1 VDAAGNV
8 TVKAPLNW
16 TGALDQ
22 RLLQLGLKLRF

>member
-1 VDAAGNV
+1 
-8 TVKAPLNW
+8 VKAPLNW